1 MHFSWCMSHF
11 LGALVMQ
18 YQLFPMATF
27 EAPEPFATQALTFV
41 VIGCRAVKPRWLFGG
56 RIVIAV

>member
-1 MHFSWCMSHF
+1 MSHF

-41 VIGCRAVKPRWLFGG
+41 VIGSRAVKVKPRWLFGG